1 MKNSAI
7 QSSLFA
13 LIVAVAVGCA
23 SNELRA
29 DNDDPNPP
37 APGNAYLTIVGD
49 SQYFLE
55 GGWRQ
60 TLTVRYHD
68 GADQPLAGQVDFAIT
83 GAPAGAS
90 LTSAVGV
97 TSADGQVNID
107 VIAGAQGDAVFKVRA
122 EAEYAEPVEW
132 TIAVTAGTPPPTPL
146 DPTGRF
152 TVHSDLDLVSGV
164 PGTVGQV
171 INTFLDM
178 TDDPNDPATWI
189 IDLVLEELD
198 NSTVEGLIDAARPFL
213 DGLLNDLLLSIAPD
227 FVNDILELGDMFGE
241 VSRNFGVV
249 TTLDVEQTGGIE
261 GNELSATHTMTGM
274 FFNLQ
279 EELFSFSMA
288 ELGVDNIAC
297 EDISF
302 IMEDESVVNIGA
314 HTFAM
319 PYGALMLLAIEDAII
334 PMLDPYATDL
344 TDFVGNLVNC
354 YQVGLTLEEEIGVL
368 SSDTYEDLCLTG
380 VTAAV
385 SAIEDQING
394 LAGMDLNIEGQA
406 NPKDT
411 NSDSQVDK
419 LLNGEWTGNVSYF
432 GSEAPLTD
440 ATFRGELQNLP

>member
-1 MKNSAI
+1 MKNSATKSI
-7 QSSLFA
+7 LFA
-13 LIVAVAVGCA
+13 LIVGLAVGCA
-23 SNELRA
+23 TDEPSG
-29 DNDDPNPP
+29 DNNNPAPP

-60 TLTVRYHD
+60 TLSVRYHD
-68 GADQPLAGQVDFAIT
+68 GNDQPLAGQVDFAVM
-83 GAPAGAS
+83 GAPAGAT
-90 LTSAVGV
+90 LASAFGV
-97 TSADGQVNID
+97 TNADGQVNID
-107 VIAGAQGDAVFKVRA
+107 IIAGAQGDAVFKVRA
-122 EAEYAEPVEW
+122 EAEYAEAVEW
-132 TIAVTAGTPPPTPL
+132 TIAVTAGTPPPAPL
-146 DPTGRF
+146 DPSGRY

-178 TDDPNDPATWI
+178 TDGPNDPATWI

-198 NSTVEGLIDAARPFL
+198 NSTVEGLIDASRPFL
-213 DGLLNDLLLSIAPD
+213 DGLLNDLLLSVAPD

-249 TTLDVEQTGGIE
+249 TTLDVVETGGIE
-261 GNELSATHTMTGM
+261 GNELTATHTMTGM

-288 ELGVDNIAC
+288 ELGVANIVR

-302 IMEDESVVNIGA
+302 AMEDESVVNIGA

-354 YQVGLTLEEEIGVL
+354 YQVGITLEEEIGVL
-368 SSDTYEDLCLTG
+368 SSGTYEDLCLTG

-385 SAIEDQING
+385 GAIENQITG
-394 LAGMDLNIEGQA
+394 LAGMDLNIAGQA

-411 NSDSQVDK
+411 NSDSHVDK

-432 GSEAPLTD
+432 GSEAPLTN
-440 ATFRGELQNLP
+440 ATFRGDLQNLP